1 MLFGEALTQILG
13 ASKGGS
19 KIFFF
24 SFILSLEDIANEEEL
39 NNPEVAEMH
48 VLRMVVSKN

>member
-19 KIFFF
+19 KFFFF
-24 SFILSLEDIANEEEL
+24 SFILSPEDIANEEL
-39 NNPEVAEMH
+39 NNSEVAEMH